1 MYKYLITLVS
11 GVALSANMLA
21 GVAIV
26 VKDEAIT
33 LRDIKKEMEVSN
45 VSKEMAIN
53 TLVRQKL
60 EESEIKTRK
69 ISVSNT
75 EVYDDIKQTAQRNN
89 MSVGQLYEAALNA
102 NGISSNELKIKVKQ
116 KLLAQKLYNSIAY
129 SQASRPTENELKE
142 YYDLHKESFSHP
154 SSFTAVIYQTTDQYA
169 LTKKIENPM
178 FYAPQIQTQEQEL
191 QYDRISPELAS
202 LLQKTEVNTFTPI
215 VPDANGGYMSFYV
228 KAIKGVQDLGF
239 EKMRGQI
246 ENEILSK
253 KREQVL
259 GDYFARLKENAE
271 INILRSVE

>member
-33 LRDIKKEMEVSN
+33 LHDIKKEMEVSN

-202 LLQKTEVNTFTPI
+202 LLQKTAVNTFTPI

>member
-11 GVALSANMLA
+11 GAALSANMVA

-33 LRDIKKEMEVSN
+33 LYDIKKEMKVSN
-45 VSKEMAIN
+45 VNKEMAIN

-69 ISVSNT
+69 IDVSNT
-75 EVYDDIKQTAQRNN
+75 EVYDDIKQTAKRNN
-89 MSVGQLYEAALNA
+89 MSVSQLYEAALNA

-129 SQASRPTENELKE
+129 SQASRPTENELRE
-142 YYDLHKESFSHP
+142 YYDLNKESFSHP
-154 SSFTAVIYQTTDQYA
+154 SSFTTVIYQTTDQPA
-169 LTKKIENPM
+169 LAKKIENPM

-191 QYDRISPELAS
+191 QYDRISPELAN
-202 LLQKTEVNTFTPI
+202 LLEKTQLNTFTPI
-215 VPDANGGYMSFYV
+215 VPDGKGGHMSFYV
-228 KAIKGVQDLGF
+228 KAVKGVQDLGF
-239 EKMRGQI
+239 DKMRGQI
-246 ENEILSK
+246 ENEILGK

-271 INILRSVE
+271 INILRNVE

>member
-11 GVALSANMLA
+11 GIALSANMVA

-33 LRDIKKEMEVSN
+33 LHDIQKEMRVSN

-60 EESEIKTRK
+60 EEAEIKTRK
-69 ISVSNT
+69 IDVSNT

-129 SQASRPTENELKE
+129 AQASRPTEGELKE
-142 YYDLHKESFSHP
+142 YYDLNKESFSHP
-154 SSFTAVIYQTTDQYA
+154 SSFTTVIYQTTDQYA

-191 QYDRISPELAS
+191 QYNRISPELAN
-202 LLQKTEVNTFTPI
+202 LLQKTAVNTFTPI
-215 VPDANGGYMSFYV
+215 IPDGKGGHMSFYV
-228 KAIKGVQDLGF
+228 KAIKGVEDLGF

-253 KREQVL
+253 NREQVL

-271 INILRSVE
+271 INVLRSVE

>member
-202 LLQKTEVNTFTPI
+202 LLQKTAVNTFTPI

>member
-11 GVALSANMLA
+11 GAALSANMVA

-33 LRDIKKEMEVSN
+33 LYDIKKEMKVSN
-45 VSKEMAIN
+45 VNKEMAIN

-69 ISVSNT
+69 IDVSNT
-75 EVYDDIKQTAQRNN
+75 EVYDDIKQTAKRNN
-89 MSVGQLYEAALNA
+89 MSVSQLYEAALNA

-129 SQASRPTENELKE
+129 SQASRPTENELRE
-142 YYDLHKESFSHP
+142 YYDLNKESFSHP
-154 SSFTAVIYQTTDQYA
+154 SSFTTVIYQTTDQPA
-169 LTKKIENPM
+169 LAKKIENPM

-191 QYDRISPELAS
+191 QYDRISPELAN
-202 LLQKTEVNTFTPI
+202 LLEKTQLNTFTPI
-215 VPDANGGYMSFYV
+215 VPDGKGGHMSFYV
-228 KAIKGVQDLGF
+228 KAVKGVQDLGF
-239 EKMRGQI
+239 DKMRGQI
-246 ENEILSK
+246 ENEILGK

-271 INILRSVE
+271 INILRKVE

>member
-11 GVALSANMLA
+11 GVALSANMVA

-33 LRDIKKEMEVSN
+33 LYDIKKEMRVSN

-53 TLVRQKL
+53 TLIRQKL
-60 EESEIKTRK
+60 EEAEIKTRN

-89 MSVGQLYEAALNA
+89 MSVGQLYEAALNS

-129 SQASRPTENELKE
+129 SKATRPTESELKE
-142 YYDLHKESFSHP
+142 YYDLNKESFSHP
-154 SSFTAVIYQTTDQYA
+154 SSFTTVIYQTTDQYA

-191 QYDRISPELAS
+191 QYNRISPELAN
-202 LLQKTEVNTFTPI
+202 LLQKTAVNTFTPV
-215 VPDANGGYMSFYV
+215 VPDANGGYMSFYI
-228 KAIKGVQDLGF
+228 KAIKGVEDLGF

-271 INILRSVE
+271 INVLRDVE

>member
-1 MYKYLITLVS
+1 M
-11 GVALSANMLA
+11 
-21 GVAIV
+21 
-26 VKDEAIT
+26 
-33 LRDIKKEMEVSN
+33 
-45 VSKEMAIN
+45 
-53 TLVRQKL
+53 
-60 EESEIKTRK
+60 
-69 ISVSNT
+69 
-75 EVYDDIKQTAQRNN
+75 YDDIKQTAQRNN

-202 LLQKTEVNTFTPI
+202 LLQKTAVNTFTPI

>member
-60 EESEIKTRK
+60 EESEIQTRK

-154 SSFTAVIYQTTDQYA
+154 SSFTTVIYQTTDQNA
-169 LTKKIENPM
+169 LVKKIENPM
-178 FYAPQIQTQEQEL
+178 FYAPQIKTQEQEL
-191 QYDRISPELAS
+191 RYERISPELAS
-202 LLQKTEVNTFTPI
+202 LLQKTAVNTFTPI
-215 VPDANGGYMSFYV
+215 VPDAKGGYMSFYV